1 MEPATPSLQT
11 DYAWTPRQREVLAL
25 IAAGRTN
32 GEIADLLQISLSG
45 AKWHVTEILSKLGV
59 ESREEAADYWR
70 RYNRLAQR
78 VRRAV
83 HALTGVSLFA
93 KAAAGTTGVFALGAA
108 TVLSLGMLASDGTS
122 PAAAATAA
130 PTPSP
135 ATVPVCDSGPK
146 LADYVIT
153 ASASGNGHTLFAYG
167 GDTGR
172 RIYCVGLWAEKNGV
186 VEGGITIGGAD
197 ATHILILPGVFRG
210 ACPAPFAG
218 YVTGGAVAVR
228 ATFADGTTIVVPANG
243 TSPSMP
249 ADVRFFS
256 VAAPCEPWPGKV
268 ESLDAAGNVVDSQD
282 MPDPRAF
289 NPDYRSSPPTAAA
302 FEATGQGEPGTRGG
316 ANGLAFAV
324 DPAGARYEFTVTHT
338 GTLPLRIIPWCAT
351 GTITPAHVSGPTD
364 AGGSGV
370 IALDVP
376 PGNVACFFMVT
387 GADGDWR
394 IAGR

>member
-1 MEPATPSLQT
+1 MEPAPPSLQT

-32 GEIADLLQISLSG
+32 GEIAALLQISLSG

-70 RYNRLAQR
+70 RYNGAGQRL
-78 VRRAV
+78 RRAV
-83 HALTGVSLFA
+83 HALSAIPLLA

-108 TVLSLGMLASDGTS
+108 TVLSMGMLASDGTS
-122 PAAAATAA
+122 PAAAATA
-130 PTPSP
+130 TPP
-135 ATVPVCDSGPK
+135 AEPQPVCMDRLTASQ
-146 LADYVIT
+146 YVIP
-153 ASASGNGHTLFAYG
+153 ASGSGNGYG
-167 GDTGR
+167 VYGYLGNADRG
-172 RIYCVGLWAEKNGV
+172 IFCVGAIRESDGMGLGIGV
-186 VEGGITIGGAD
+186 AD
-197 ATHILILPGVFRG
+197 ASHMLILPIASRDD
-210 ACPAPFAG
+210 CPSPFAG

-228 ATFADGTTIVVPANG
+228 ATFAHGTTMTIPANA

-268 ESLDAAGNVVDSQD
+268 ESLDAGGNVVDSQD

-289 NPDYRSSPPTAAA
+289 NPDYRSNPPTVAD
-302 FEATGQGEPGTRGG
+302 FIGSGTGSAGGRGG
-316 ANGLAFAV
+316 VNGLAFAV
-324 DPAGARYEFTVTHT
+324 DPAGGRNEFTVTYA
-338 GTLPLRIIPWCAT
+338 GALPERIIPWCAT
-351 GTITPAHVSGPTD
+351 GLLAPSYISGPDD

-370 IALDVP
+370 IAVDVP
-376 PGNVACFFMVT
+376 AGNVACFFLVT
-387 GADGDWR
+387 GADGEWR